1 MYNRR
6 DTHIGI
12 VIKFLRWKHLM
23 RKLNTIIL
31 CESCVDESYIQNKY
45 YDLKEHLMWK
55 LNTMIRYI
63 KRICA

>member
-1 MYNRR
+1 
-6 DTHIGI
+6 
-12 VIKFLRWKHLM
+12 M

-31 CESCVDESYIQNKY
+31 CESCADESYIQNKY

>member
-1 MYNRR
+1 
-6 DTHIGI
+6 
-12 VIKFLRWKHLM
+12 M

-55 LNTMIRYI
+55 LSTMIRYI